1 MLILLTGRLYK
12 RQTKKE
18 IRIQIQSTFAANNGD
33 QLHYLLH
40 VPEGNSESGYPM
52 LMILHGMGER
62 GNDLSQLFV
71 HGIPK
76 VVQQDANFPFVTV

>member
-1 MLILLTGRLYK
+1 M
-12 RQTKKE
+12 
-18 IRIQIQSTFAANNGD
+18 QIQSTFAANNGD

-40 VPEGNSESGYPM
+40 VPEGNSESEYPM